1 MYSFLFRFV
10 VIRVMTK
17 SISTLLLSCLL
28 GSFFYLILGW
38 LVFDIVVGAYTE
50 AHTTAL
56 EGFKKT
62 TDFSMPFLYASC
74 LAYSLLINF
83 VLFHTTITSIIKAIS
98 FSAIVGVLVGCMT
111 DFFWYASSTFYSN
124 FTVVCLDL
132 AGAAVSVGAL
142 GGLSFVMLRKK

>member
-1 MYSFLFRFV
+1 
-10 VIRVMTK
+10 MTT
-17 SISTLLLSCLL
+17 SILRLLLSSLL

-38 LVFDIVVGAYTE
+38 LIFDVVLGAYTE

-74 LAYSLLINF
+74 LAYSILINF
-83 VLFHTTITSIIKAIS
+83 ILFHTNINSLVKAIS
-98 FSAIVGVLVGCMT
+98 FSAIVGVLVASMT

-142 GGLSFVMLRKK
+142 GGLSFMMLRKKGIFN

>member
-1 MYSFLFRFV
+1 MATSLLR
-10 VIRVMTK
+10 
-17 SISTLLLSCLL
+17 LLLSSLI
-28 GSFFYLILGW
+28 GSVFYLIFGW
-38 LVFDIVVGAYTE
+38 LIFDMVLGAYTE

-62 TDFSMPFLYASC
+62 TDFSVPFLYASC

-142 GGLSFVMLRKK
+142 GGLSYVMLRKK

>member
-1 MYSFLFRFV
+1 
-10 VIRVMTK
+10 MTT
-17 SISTLLLSCLL
+17 SLLRLLISSLL

-38 LVFDIVVGAYTE
+38 LIFDLVLGAYTE
-50 AHTTAL
+50 AHTTKL

-74 LAYSLLINF
+74 FAYSLLVNF
-83 VLFHTTITSIIKAIS
+83 VLFHTTITSLVKAIS
-98 FSAIVGVLVGCMT
+98 FSAILGVLVACMT

-132 AGAAVSVGAL
+132 IGAAISVGAL
-142 GGLSFVMLRKK
+142 GGLSFVMLKKK